1 MSGWRDDADEPIRSL
16 PEGDPAPGLE
26 GLPRLDLDP
35 VEAAVPSL
43 VDQAIQG
50 PVVLTRHGRESFVL
64 LPLDIWRRIWEAVPR
79 PPVIDA
85 EPADRPKRGR
95 KPRGPA

>member
-1 MSGWRDDADEPIRSL
+1 MSGWRGDEDLPIRT
-16 PEGDPAPGLE
+16 PEEEDPAPGLE
-26 GLPRLDLDP
+26 GLARFDLDP
-35 VEAAVPSL
+35 VEAAVPQL

-64 LPLDIWRRIWEAVPR
+64 LPLDVWRRVWSAVPR
-79 PPVIDA
+79 PPVIEG
-85 EPADRPKRGR
+85 EPLRPRRPR